1 MSLIDSLNWRYATTK
16 FDSSK
21 SISERDLE
29 KLKDI
34 VKLSPSSWGF
44 QFYKIFVITDPKLK
58 ERLLPAAYNQNQ
70 IIDCSHLFVFCSYK
84 SVFEE
89 DIDQM
94 IAEFHKLRANDDN
107 YNKEST
113 DNYGAGA
120 KKSILNMEPNRQAE
134 WLKKQCYIALG
145 QLMVGCADMRI
156 DSCPMEGFKSD
167 EVDEILE
174 LQSQNLTSVVLLPM
188 GYRSSDDKYQHKTKV
203 RKPNNLLFEDK

>member
-21 SISERDLE
+21 PISEQDIE
-29 KLKDI
+29 KLKEI

-44 QFYKIFVITDPKLK
+44 QFYKIVVITDTELK
-58 ERLLPAAYNQNQ
+58 QQLLPAAYNQDQ
-70 IIDCSHLFVFCSYK
+70 IVDCSHLFIFCSYNNV
-84 SVFEE
+84 SEE
-89 DIDQM
+89 DIYQM
-94 IAEFHKLRANDDN
+94 IFQFHNTRSNDDS
-107 YNKEST
+107 YNKESI
-113 DNYGAGA
+113 DNYGDGA
-120 KKSILNMEPNRQAE
+120 KKSILKMEPNRQAE

-167 EVDEILE
+167 EVDEILD

>member
-1 MSLIDSLNWRYATTK
+1 VSLIDSLNWRYATTK

-21 SISERDLE
+21 SISENDIE
-29 KLKDI
+29 KLKEI

-44 QFYKIFVITDPKLK
+44 QLYKILVITDSDLK
-58 ERLLPAAYNQNQ
+58 QKLLPAAYNQNQ
-70 IIDCSHLFVFCSYK
+70 IIDCSHLFVFCSFS

-94 IAEFHKLRANDDN
+94 IAEFHKLRANDDD
-107 YNKEST
+107 YSKEST
-113 DNYGAGA
+113 NNYGAGA
-120 KKSILNMEPNRQAE
+120 KKSILNMDPNRQAE

-167 EVDEILE
+167 EVDEILD
-174 LQSQNLTSVVLLPM
+174 LHSQNLTSVVLLPT
-188 GYRSSDDKYQHKTKV
+188 GYRTSDDKYQHKTKV
-203 RKPNNLLFEDK
+203 RKPNNLLFVDE

>member
-1 MSLIDSLNWRYATTK
+1 MSLTDSLNWRYATTK
-16 FDSSK
+16 FDSLK
-21 SISERDLE
+21 PISDHDIV
-29 KLKDI
+29 KLKEI

-44 QFYKIFVITDPKLK
+44 QFYKIFVITDAKLK
-58 ERLLPAAYNQNQ
+58 QQLLPAAYNQDQ
-70 IIDCSHLFVFCSYK
+70 IVDCSHLFIFCSYNN
-84 SVFEE
+84 VREE

-94 IAEFHKLRANDDN
+94 IAQFHNIRSNDDS
-107 YNKEST
+107 YNKENI
-113 DNYGAGA
+113 DNYGDRA

-167 EVDEILE
+167 EVDEILD

-188 GYRSSDDKYQHKTKV
+188 GYRAPDDKYQHKTKV
-203 RKPNNLLFEDK
+203 RKSSNLLFQKK

>member
-21 SISERDLE
+21 SISDNDIE
-29 KLKDI
+29 KLKEI

-44 QFYKIFVITDPKLK
+44 QLYKILVITDSDLK
-58 ERLLPAAYNQNQ
+58 QKLLPAAYNQNQ
-70 IIDCSHLFVFCSYK
+70 IIDCSHLFVFCSFS

-94 IAEFHKLRANDDN
+94 IAEFHKLRANDDD
-107 YNKEST
+107 YSKEST
-113 DNYGAGA
+113 NNYGAGA
-120 KKSILNMEPNRQAE
+120 KKSILNMDPNRQAE

-167 EVDEILE
+167 EVDEILD
-174 LQSQNLTSVVLLPM
+174 LHSQNLTSVVLLPT
-188 GYRSSDDKYQHKTKV
+188 GYRTSDDKYQHKTKV
-203 RKPNNLLFEDK
+203 RKSSNLLFEEK

>member
-21 SISERDLE
+21 SISDQDIV
-29 KLKDI
+29 KLKEI

-44 QFYKIFVITDPKLK
+44 QFYKIFVITDPELK
-58 ERLLPAAYNQNQ
+58 QKLLPAAYSQNQ
-70 IIDCSHLFVFCSYK
+70 IVDCSHLFIFCSYNN
-84 SVFEE
+84 VHEE

-94 IAEFHKLRANDDN
+94 IAQFHNTRSNDDS
-107 YNKEST
+107 YNKESI
-113 DNYGAGA
+113 DKYGDGA

-167 EVDEILE
+167 EVDSVLD
-174 LQSQNLTSVVLLPM
+174 LKAQNLTSVVLLPA
-188 GYRSSDDKYQHKTKV
+188 GYRTSDDKYQYKTKV
-203 RKPNNLLFEDK
+203 RKSDELLFEEQ

>member
-70 IIDCSHLFVFCSYK
+70 IIDCSHLFVFCSYR

-107 YNKEST
+107 YNKE
-113 DNYGAGA
+113 
-120 KKSILNMEPNRQAE
+120 
-134 WLKKQCYIALG
+134 
-145 QLMVGCADMRI
+145 
-156 DSCPMEGFKSD
+156 
-167 EVDEILE
+167 
-174 LQSQNLTSVVLLPM
+174 
-188 GYRSSDDKYQHKTKV
+188 YR
-203 RKPNNLLFEDK
+203 